1 MVRSVESAVP
11 HAGEERREVADDLR
25 ARGRVGR
32 ICHWHGSESV
42 AEDGPPE
49 FLFSLDADGSRW
61 PAEGYFTIPPTA
73 PQAES
78 LVRLVRTA
86 AEHGWLVGA
95 AGKQRTGTQMYD
107 VYDLYTE
114 L

>member
-1 MVRSVESAVP
+1 MALSVESAGS
-11 HAGEERREVADDLR
+11 HIGEERNEVGGDLR

-32 ICHWHGSESV
+32 ICHWHGGGSV
-42 AEDGPPE
+42 ADDGPPE
-49 FLFSLDADGSRW
+49 FLFALDADGRRW
-61 PAEGYFTIPPTA
+61 PATGYFTIPPTA
-73 PQAES
+73 PRAES

-95 AGKQRTGTQMYD
+95 AGKPRPGTQMYD

>member
-1 MVRSVESAVP
+1 MVRSAESAVP
-11 HAGEERREVADDLR
+11 HIGEERNEVADDLR

-32 ICHWHGSESV
+32 ICCWHGSEGIDEGGS
-42 AEDGPPE
+42 PE
-49 FLFSLDADGSRW
+49 FMFSLDSDGSRW
-61 PAEGYFTIPPTA
+61 PAVGYFTIAPTA
-73 PQAES
+73 YRAES

-114 L
+114 F